1 MFICCRTVT
10 ACSRLKNKTRQ
21 ITANRHRPHWLLVG
35 GGRTPAGARVDLE
48 SGMVGLQQR
57 ATNSFNAPS
66 SCAMIANRA
75 KRHAV
80 PLIVI

>member
-1 MFICCRTVT
+1 
-10 ACSRLKNKTRQ
+10 
-21 ITANRHRPHWLLVG
+21 VG